1 MDHWIQ
7 FMLFLRLSIIAAFQA
22 LGTTMLQFQK
32 TAISAEDEAYLH
44 LQREIRLGRYAP
56 GQRLVPDVV
65 ASEIGTSRM
74 PVRGALRRLASEG
87 LVEIR
92 ANRGAVV
99 RGLNQ
104 QEMLEVFEMRSV
116 LEGLAMRNAV
126 LHMNAEHVR
135 RLSSLLD
142 QLEQGSG
149 DYLDWTTAHR
159 EFHEYLCGFCQQPR
173 LLRQIS
179 ELHSVVEPYM
189 RLWAAQ
195 PGRVLRVRESHQ
207 ELIDALQTR
216 DPDKCEAAMR
226 QHVLNT
232 VPALQAFL
240 EQAA

>member
-1 MDHWIQ
+1 
-7 FMLFLRLSIIAAFQA
+7 
-22 LGTTMLQFQK
+22 MLQFQK

-56 GQRLVPDVV
+56 GQRLVPEVV
-65 ASEIGTSRM
+65 AAEIGTSRM

-126 LHMNAEHVR
+126 LHMGAEHIR
-135 RLSSLLD
+135 RLSLLLE
-142 QLEQGSG
+142 QLEQGPG
-149 DYLDWTTAHR
+149 EHR
-159 EFHEYLCGFCQQPR
+159 EFHEYLCSFCQQPR

-189 RLWAAQ
+189 RLWVAQ

-207 ELIDALQTR
+207 ELIAALQTR
-216 DPDKCEAAMR
+216 DPARCEAAMR

>member
-1 MDHWIQ
+1 
-7 FMLFLRLSIIAAFQA
+7 
-22 LGTTMLQFQK
+22 MLQFQK

-56 GQRLVPDVV
+56 GQRLVPEVV
-65 ASEIGTSRM
+65 AAEIGTSRM

-126 LHMNAEHVR
+126 LHMNAEHLR
-135 RLSSLLD
+135 RLSSSLEL
-142 QLEQGSG
+142 LEQGPG
-149 DYLDWTTAHR
+149 EDLDWTTAHR
-159 EFHEYLCGFCQQPR
+159 EFHEYLCSFCRQPR

-207 ELIDALQTR
+207 ELIDALRTR
-216 DPDKCEAAMR
+216 DPALCEAAMR

>member
-1 MDHWIQ
+1 
-7 FMLFLRLSIIAAFQA
+7 
-22 LGTTMLQFQK
+22 MLQYQK
-32 TAISAEDEAYLH
+32 TAVSAEEEAYQH
-44 LQREIRLGRYAP
+44 LQREIRLGNYPP
-56 GQRLVPDVV
+56 GHRLVPEVI

-104 QEMLEVFEMRSV
+104 QEMREVFEMRSV
-116 LEGLAMRNAV
+116 LEGLAVRNAV
-126 LHMNAEHVR
+126 RHMSAEHIR
-135 RLSSLLD
+135 RLAGMLD
-142 QLEQGSG
+142 QLEQGLG
-149 DYLDWTTAHR
+149 DYLDWTSAHR
-159 EFHEYLCGFCQQPR
+159 DFHEYLCSFCQQPR

-207 ELIDALQTR
+207 ELIDALLAG
-216 DPDKCEAAMR
+216 DPDRCEAAMR

-240 EQAA
+240 EQAG

>member
-1 MDHWIQ
+1 
-7 FMLFLRLSIIAAFQA
+7 
-22 LGTTMLQFQK
+22 MLQFQK

-56 GQRLVPDVV
+56 GQRLVPEVV
-65 ASEIGTSRM
+65 AAEIGTSRM

-126 LHMNAEHVR
+126 LNMNAEHIR
-135 RLSSLLD
+135 RLSNSLEL
-142 QLEQGSG
+142 LEQGPG
-149 DYLDWTTAHR
+149 EDLDWTTAHR
-159 EFHEYLCGFCQQPR
+159 EFHEYLCSFCQQPR
-173 LLRQIS
+173 LLRQLS

-189 RLWAAQ
+189 RLWATQ

-207 ELIDALQTR
+207 ELIDALRTR
-216 DPDKCEAAMR
+216 DPARCEAAMR